1 MNGELEIVV
10 AEPTPGTTYTI
21 ATLAYDKY
29 NTPGEKA
36 TTTFVVPEKTVQ
48 LPALKINIPTSFT
61 SCMVQKVMYN
71 GAKVAEVCEEYIKE
85 ETDRRVVVYPCDA
98 DGKAILTKGV
108 SANDG
113 GTVVWGVNESNNTIC
128 TYTAGNSTALNTVY
142 LVDGEIV
149 ITAPETVEEATVEPD
164 LLVDT
169 RGTEENVYKIVKI
182 GTQYWLAENL
192 RATKWL
198 DGTDIPMYKSTQGS
212 QWNANTTGAYHVYS
226 DDNDYISIFGLLYNG
241 YCIVNAENLAP
252 EGWIVPSQEEWKI
265 LRAYGGPTANNF
277 KSDIEYSWNM
287 GKEGNNITGFNAW
300 AAGLYSTAT
309 GDADD
314 GADAWFWSTSIYHDS
329 LTDSDTFQMVRL
341 NQSSTNMVRY
351 TTSGHAFTYGHS
363 VRCVRK

>member
-1 MNGELEIVV
+1 M
-10 AEPTPGTTYTI
+10 
-21 ATLAYDKY
+21 
-29 NTPGEKA
+29 
-36 TTTFVVPEKTVQ
+36 
-48 LPALKINIPTSFT
+48 
-61 SCMVQKVMYN
+61 
-71 GAKVAEVCEEYIKE
+71 
-85 ETDRRVVVYPCDA
+85 
-98 DGKAILTKGV
+98 
-108 SANDG
+108 
-113 GTVVWGVNESNNTIC
+113 
-128 TYTAGNSTALNTVY
+128 
-142 LVDGEIV
+142 
-149 ITAPETVEEATVEPD
+149 
-164 LLVDT
+164 
-169 RGTEENVYKIVKI
+169 KI